1 MGINRLR
8 YFLLVIWVA
17 GASLAFTTTTI
28 YSQPSKLHRN
38 PLIEPKPYTTELS
51 LVGGTILDVP
61 DNFFTITFPMLA
73 VMLQITKE
81 VNRAR
86 LEERA
91 FDLRLKEQRE
101 RKLAADPTLT
111 ESELIRQDAAKD
123 FSYYGP
129 DAVGRKEENNEVVAS
144 RRSRARV
151 TLLERPEDE
160 PGRQF
165 TLSEEEITELESLG
179 LEYDPYYD
187 DPYTEEEL
195 PEDVPYRKNG
205 RFGDRIYDN
214 GEIFYRDSTNGL
226 YYRQGSKPR
235 SQSFWASSR
244 YD

>member
-8 YFLLVIWVA
+8 YFLLLICILD
-17 GASLAFTTTTI
+17 ASLAFITTAK
-28 YSQPSKLHRN
+28 YSQPSAVHRN
-38 PLIEPKPYTTELS
+38 PLINPKPVTTELS
-51 LVGGTILDVP
+51 MIGGPILDVP
-61 DNFFTITFPMLA
+61 DGFFTITFPVLGIL
-73 VMLQITKE
+73 LQISKE
-81 VNRAR
+81 VNRAK

-111 ESELIRQDAAKD
+111 ESELIRQDAAND

-129 DAVGRKEENNEVVAS
+129 NAVGRKEEEVMAD
-144 RRSRARV
+144 RGGRSRVAV
-151 TLLERPEDE
+151 LERPLDE
-160 PGRQF
+160 PGRQY
-165 TLSEEEITELESLG
+165 TLSEEEIAELESLG

-195 PEDVPYRKNG
+195 PEDEPYRKNG

-214 GEIFYRDSTNGL
+214 GEIFYKDATTGL

-235 SQSFWASSR
+235 GQSVWSSTR
-244 YD
+244 YE